1 MRIHHPST
9 KHERGV
15 TILIVAISL
24 LVLVTM
30 AALAIDIA
38 SLYQAHAEAQ
48 RAADAAALAGAR
60 MFATSSYT
68 STTSLAF
75 SDVCNTGG
83 PGSTVA
89 VNKQAEAAAK
99 VNSIAGQ
106 PAVINNIQCANA
118 NVRNPRVTVTVES
131 VNSPTFFSKIWAI
144 WGSTSIGT
152 VKATATAEAYNPS
165 GQSSPIGLTN
175 VKPWLLPN
183 CDPGG
188 PSSPS
193 ACPEYFIDTTDGS
206 IRSGG
211 AFIGKILHL
220 SRQATG
226 EVGGDGS
233 GSGFT
238 GNRIRGVLSFYGLD
252 YLDGPAPACPST
264 GSVSCG
270 DVNGGDTY
278 IDNIACT
285 SSLRFYCGQHIGSG
299 TNPKILVHVESPIS
313 GQPTE
318 DGTKCLIHASGTGA
332 NQGQDEFSAGVPPV
346 TITGGSNNPNPS
358 LQVPNISRSDSVVTA
373 MLYKG
378 DQLCFDPS
386 LHNGSCVN
394 DAPATVIGFLQLG
407 VQQSNGGPLVD
418 AVVLNAVGCSPDA
431 IAAYPPP
438 NPVFAGGSS
447 PIPIRL
453 VKAP

>member
-1 MRIHHPST
+1 MRIHHPSK

-38 SLYQAHAEAQ
+38 SLYEAHAEAQ

-60 MFATSSYT
+60 MFGTSSYT

-75 SDVCNTGG
+75 SDVCSTGG
-83 PGSTVA
+83 PGSTAA

-106 PAVINNIQCANA
+106 PAVINGIQCDNT
-118 NVRNPRVTVTVES
+118 NVRNPRVTVTVERVS
-131 VNSPTFFSKIWAI
+131 SPTFFSKIWAI
-144 WGSTSIGT
+144 WGSTNVGT
-152 VKATATAEAYNPS
+152 VKATATAEAYNAS
-165 GQSSPIGLTN
+165 GQSSPIALTN

-188 PSSPS
+188 PFGPT
-193 ACPEYFIDTTDGS
+193 ACPEYFINTADGS
-206 IRSGG
+206 IRNGG
-211 AFIGKILHL
+211 VFIGKILHL
-220 SRQATG
+220 TRQPTG
-226 EVGGDGS
+226 DVGGNGS

-238 GNRIRGVLSFYGLD
+238 GNSIKGVLSFYGLD
-252 YLDGPAPACPST
+252 YLEGPAPACPS
-264 GSVSCG
+264 GCNN
-270 DVNGGDTY
+270 VNSGDTY

-285 SSLRFYCGQHIGSG
+285 SSLRFYCGQHIGPG
-299 TNPKILVHVESPIS
+299 THPEILVHVESQPIS
-313 GQPTE
+313 GQPTT
-318 DGTKCLIHASGTGA
+318 DGTQCLIHASGTGA

-346 TITGGSNNPNPS
+346 TITGGSNNPNLS
-358 LQVPNISRSDSVVTA
+358 LQVPNISRSDSVVTV

-378 DQLCFDPS
+378 DNLCTDS
-386 LHNGSCVN
+386 SHNGSCVSGT
-394 DAPATVIGFLQLG
+394 PATVIGFLQLG
-407 VQQSNGGPLVD
+407 VQETNSGGSVD

-431 IAAYPPP
+431 VAAYQPT

-447 PIPIRL
+447 PIPVRL
-453 VKAP
+453 VQAP